1 MATIKNSTNNQCW
14 GGCGIKGTL
23 LHCWWEF
30 KLVQP
35 LWRTEWRFLRKV
47 KTELPYGPSVPLLG
61 VYLDETIIQKD
72 TYNTY
77 VHSSTIHN
85 SQNMSINRWMD
96 KEDDTVH
103 TMKFCSA
110 IKMNEMMPFV
120 AKWMKLEIIILSEI
134 NQKEKDKGHMIPLV
148 CGI

>member
-1 MATIKNSTNNQCW
+1 MQVRTIIRYHWTPVRMATIKNSTNNQCW

-96 KEDDTVH
+96 KEDDMVH
-103 TMKFCSA
+103 
-110 IKMNEMMPFV
+110 IYNE
-120 AKWMKLEIIILSEI
+120 ILLSHK
-134 NQKEKDKGHMIPLV
+134 N
-148 CGI
+148 

>member
-1 MATIKNSTNNQCW
+1 MATIKNSTNNKCW
-14 GGCGIKGTL
+14 GGCGKKGTL
-23 LHCWWEF
+23 LHCWWEC

-47 KTELPYGPSVPLLG
+47 KTELPYGPTVPLLG

-77 VHSSTIHN
+77 VHRSTIHN

-96 KEDDTVH
+96 KEDDMVYTI
-103 TMKFCSA
+103 KFCSA

>member
-1 MATIKNSTNNQCW
+1 MQVRTIIRYHWTPVRMATIKNSTNNQCW

-35 LWRTEWRFLRKV
+35 LWRTEWSFLRKV

-61 VYLDETIIQKD
+61 VYLDESIIQKD

-85 SQNMSINRWMD
+85 SQNMSINRWID
-96 KEDDTVH
+96 KEDDMVH
-103 TMKFCSA
+103 
-110 IKMNEMMPFV
+110 IYNEILLSHKNEWKMPF
-120 AKWMKLEIIILSEI
+120 AATWMKLAISY
-134 NQKEKDKGHMIPLV
+134 
-148 CGI
+148 

>member
-1 MATIKNSTNNQCW
+1 MQVRTIIRYHWTPVRMATIKNSTNNQCW

-96 KEDDTVH
+96 KEDDMVH
-103 TMKFCSA
+103 TMKLCSA
-110 IKMNEMMPFV
+110 IKMNEMMPF
-120 AKWMKLEIIILSEI
+120 AAT
-134 NQKEKDKGHMIPLV
+134 
-148 CGI
+148 